1 MKVSGTRK
9 LLCVLELEEKIHSS
23 IFSLGFVVS
32 SADSMVS
39 FLWDSDSEYIRFKA
53 TRQSVR
59 LPVRPLARSFVSR
72 VG

>member
-1 MKVSGTRK
+1 MKVFGTRK
-9 LLCVLELEEKIHSS
+9 LLCVLEEKIHSS

-39 FLWDSDSEYIRFKA
+39 FLWDSDSEYIRFLA
-53 TRQSVR
+53 TRQFAVSVG
-59 LPVRPLARSFVSR
+59 PSARSSVSR